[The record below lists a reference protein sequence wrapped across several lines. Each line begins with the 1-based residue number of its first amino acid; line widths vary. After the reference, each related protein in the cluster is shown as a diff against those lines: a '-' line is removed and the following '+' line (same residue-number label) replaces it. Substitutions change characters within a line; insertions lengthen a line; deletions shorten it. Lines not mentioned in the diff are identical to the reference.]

1 MSAGGDLKDAKEFN
15 NVIGE
20 LFFDIP
26 LENV

>member
-1 MSAGGDLKDAKEFN
+1 MSAGGDLKDAKAFN

-20 LFFDIP
+20 LFFDIS